1 MVVIAVYLFACPVI
15 SSYLIEDRGLE
26 VVKQSRMN
34 IHRKHIALSILTADN
49 VQAFTPRMQ
58 NELEDAGR
66 SSSEAV
72 IGKQATSQHCLKRS
86 KVNTPNGEIGQQSLS
101 T

>member
-1 MVVIAVYLFACPVI
+1 
-15 SSYLIEDRGLE
+15 
-26 VVKQSRMN
+26 
-34 IHRKHIALSILTADN
+34 
-49 VQAFTPRMQ
+49 MQ